1 MSLTIR
7 KAETSDLP
15 VMTEIY
21 HHSVETGT
29 SSYELNPP
37 DLTEMRRRYEANLD
51 LGYPYFVAEEDG
63 VVLGY
68 AYAGSFR
75 SRPAYRWSVED
86 SIYLA
91 PDAQGKG
98 IGYQLL
104 VVLVDRCEE
113 LGFRQILAII
123 GGASPAS
130 IAVHRK
136 AGFEDAGVMKATG
149 HKHGQWLDTVIMQK
163 ALGESATTQ
172 PDMDAYPGNQYKG

>member
-1 MSLTIR
+1 MSLIIR
-7 KAETSDLP
+7 KAEISDLP
-15 VMTEIY
+15 VMTDIY
-21 HHSVETGT
+21 RHSVETGT
-29 SSYELNPP
+29 SSYELTPP
-37 DLTEMRRRYEANLD
+37 DLAEMKRRYEANLD
-51 LGYPYFVAEEDG
+51 LGYPYFVAEEGG

-75 SRPAYRWSVED
+75 SRPAYRWTVED

-104 VVLVDRCEE
+104 VVLVERCQA
-113 LGFRQILAII
+113 LGFRQMLAVI

-149 HKHGQWLDTVIMQK
+149 HKHGLWLDTVMMQK

-172 PDMDAYPGNQYKG
+172 PDMNEYPGNQYKS